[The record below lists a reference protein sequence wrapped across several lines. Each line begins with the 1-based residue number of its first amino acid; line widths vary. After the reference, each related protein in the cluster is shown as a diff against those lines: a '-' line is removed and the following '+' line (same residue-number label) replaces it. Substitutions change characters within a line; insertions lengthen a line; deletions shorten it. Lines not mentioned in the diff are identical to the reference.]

1 MPGFASLLAA
11 SAAAVRVASLN
22 MCTDEYLLLLARPQ
36 EIASVSRLSRD
47 PADSSLWRLG
57 RRFPGNRGD
66 LESALKTRPNLLI
79 TMGGGGRSTAMIAQ
93 RMGLRTLDLPF
104 PATIADVANGMRLV
118 ARALGDERRA
128 RPWQRRLA
136 QLQASAP
143 APNDAIFLGA
153 GGNSVG
159 AQSVEAEWMGLA
171 GLKQRALPGGR
182 ATLELLATRPPSVLL
197 RSTYRRTER
206 SLGQTW
212 LEHPLARPTAS
223 KVVTVDGR
231 PWTCAGPLMLDEVER
246 LRAQL

>member
-11 SAAAVRVASLN
+11 SAVRVASLN
-22 MCTDEYLLLLARPQ
+22 MCADEYLLLLARPR

-57 RRFPGNRGD
+57 RRYPGNRGD

-79 TMGGGGRSTAMIAQ
+79 TMGGGGRATTMIA
-93 RMGLRTLDLPF
+93 RKLGLKTLDLPF
-104 PATIADVANGMRLV
+104 PATIDDVSSSMTLV

-128 RPWQRRLA
+128 ESWKARLA
-136 QLQASAP
+136 RLKRVVP
-143 APNDAIFLGA
+143 TGRDAIFLGA

-159 AQSVEAEWMGLA
+159 ARSVEAEWMRLA
-171 GLKQRALPGGR
+171 GLSQRSLHGGR
-182 ATLELLATRPPSVLL
+182 ATLEQLATHPPSVLL

-212 LEHPLARPTAS
+212 LDHPLASPKAS
-223 KVVTVDGR
+223 KTVAIDGR
-231 PWTCAGPLMLDEVER
+231 PWTCAGPLMLGEVER
-246 LRAQL
+246 LRSRL